1 MRYTLTKITSLKTAE
16 DFRSHVA
23 SLGINVGLDDEL
35 LPSES
40 SPICASAK
48 WQRLTVGNR
57 IAIQPMEGWD
67 GTTTGGASEATYR
80 RWRRFGASGAKL
92 IWGGEAMAV
101 RPDGR
106 ANPNQLILQKQN
118 ASDIAKL
125 RGELIAAHEEQ
136 FGTADGLV
144 VGFQLTHS
152 GRFCRPNQKH
162 VWEPKVA
169 YRHPLLDAR
178 FGVVSENQ
186 VFSNVELSELIE
198 DYVEAAK
205 LAEEIGANFVDIKCC
220 HGYLLHEFLSARSR
234 PGCYGGSLENRSR
247 LLLEIIDAV
256 RSAAP
261 SLQIGVR
268 LSAFDSVPFQADP
281 TTAEAGKQGQGM
293 PVPHEHFLPYKYG
306 FGVDE
311 ALPTKEDLTETKAL
325 IRMLL
330 SHGVGLMNIS
340 AGSPYYT
347 PHLVRPAAYPPSDG
361 YQPHED
367 PLMTVARHLR
377 VVSDLKQ
384 TFPEMLFVGS
394 GYSYLQEFLP
404 NVAQY
409 QLRNESVDFV
419 GMGRMVLSYPNQIV
433 DAVEQRPSERKLVC
447 RTFSDCTTAPRNGL
461 PSGCYPLDEYY
472 KKSED
477 AQRLKDIKAGAKG
490 N

>member
-1 MRYTLTKITSLKTAE
+1 MRYALTKITSLKTSD
-16 DFRSHVA
+16 DFRRHIA
-23 SLGINVGLDDEL
+23 TLGVELGLDDTL
-35 LPSES
+35 
-40 SPICASAK
+40 SPPEASPVFAPAV

-67 GTTTGGASEATYR
+67 GTSSGGASEATYR

-92 IWGGEAMAV
+92 IWGGEAMAI

-106 ANPNQLILQKQN
+106 ANPNQLILQKNN
-118 ASDIAKL
+118 ATDISRL
-125 RGELIAAHEEQ
+125 RSELINSHTEH
-136 FGTADGLV
+136 FGSANDLV

-162 VWEPKVA
+162 LWEPKVA

-178 FGVVSENQ
+178 FGVKDDQQ
-186 VFSNVELSELIE
+186 VFTDLELSELID
-198 DYVEAAK
+198 DYANAAK

-220 HGYLLHEFLSARSR
+220 HGYLLHEFLGARERSGR
-234 PGCYGGSLENRSR
+234 YGGNFINRIR
-247 LLLEIIDAV
+247 LLMEIIDAV
-256 RSAAP
+256 RIAAP
-261 SLQIGVR
+261 TLQIGVR

-281 TTAEAGKQGQGM
+281 TTAEPGKQGQGM
-293 PVPHEHFLPYKYG
+293 PVPHDHLLPYEFG
-306 FGVDE
+306 FGIDKASPTRE
-311 ALPTKEDLTETKAL
+311 DLSETKELIAAL
-325 IRMLL
+325 SER
-330 SHGVGLMNIS
+330 GVGLINIS

-367 PLMTVARHLR
+367 PLLTVSRHLS
-377 VVSDLKQ
+377 VVGQLKRA
-384 TFPEMLFVGS
+384 FPQMLFVGS

-409 QLRNESVDFV
+409 QLRKQLVDFV

-433 DAVEQRPSERKLVC
+433 DAVQQRPSERKLVC
-447 RTFSDCTTAPRNGL
+447 RTFSDCTTAPRKGL

-472 KKSED
+472 KKSDD
-477 AQRLKDIKAGAKG
+477 AQRLKEIKAGSKG
-490 N
+490 D